1 MQLEFFWTYFLFV
14 ACTLLVFILP
24 FLKIL
29 CNYVWLLK
37 KITIVCLF
45 PFRQNNL
52 IGLNSLICAARL
64 IIFQNF
70 SSLARLIWHYT

>member
-45 PFRQNNL
+45 PVRQNNL
-52 IGLNSLICAARL
+52 IG
-64 IIFQNF
+64 F
-70 SSLARLIWHYT
+70 